1 MALENLITD
10 RSASDV
16 SRLRYLISKGWANM
30 TEAERNEYLASIG
43 AYNAT
48 DINRVSEAEQY
59 LAELANS
66 FVEVLRTYL
75 DAAKQSILGNLTF
88 DAAYYTLTNP
98 LLPDALAELAYAT
111 PVPMGS
117 VKTDWGIEDRPA
129 FFTDETERIYD
140 ISYYLTNLATLRGLL
155 PVNAPDVPT
164 DFWNNA
170 TTAKANSI
178 EQILIIVYNA
188 LLAYEAQKKTAID
201 TAEQAE
207 TMRYELTAR
216 SWITANEAYAGEF

>member
-1 MALENLITD
+1 MIIDTLITD
-10 RSASDV
+10 RAQSDV
-16 SRLRYLISKGWANM
+16 TRLKELKAKGWANM

-59 LAELANS
+59 LAELADS
-66 FVEVLRTYL
+66 FIEVLRTYL
-75 DAAKQSILGNLTF
+75 DEAKQSILYNLTF
-88 DAAYYTLTNP
+88 DAAYYTLTSP
-98 LLPDALAELAYAT
+98 LLPNALAELAYST
-111 PVPMGS
+111 PVPMGNI
-117 VKTDWGIEDRPA
+117 KTDWGIEDRPA

-155 PVNAPDVPT
+155 PANAPDVPT

-170 TTAKANSI
+170 TTAKANNI

-188 LLAYEAQKKTAID
+188 LLEYEAQKKAAID

-207 TMRYELTAR
+207 TVRYELTAR